1 MRFKRNGTTMT
12 VDIHGM
18 SAAGAEELLL
28 SWLSHAPQEIGEL
41 RVIHGCN
48 QGTVLREMVRNRL
61 SHPRIKTKLP
71 ALNPGET
78 RLVLAPSH
86 IRQNPGPRGQRK

>member
-1 MRFKRNGTTMT
+1 MRFKRDGTVMSA
-12 VDIHGM
+12 DIHGM
-18 SAAGAEELLL
+18 SAARAEDLLL
-28 SWLSHAPQEIGEL
+28 SWLDHAPAGITEL

-48 QGTVLREMVRNRL
+48 QGTILRDMVRDRL

-78 RLVLAPSH
+78 RLVL
-86 IRQNPGPRGQRK
+86 RKKG